1 MLYLTYS
8 VVWGMGASFVYF
20 ADLLILTKYF
30 KVRLAFANVLMA
42 LGGAVGELKA
52 SMQQMFIHF
61 GLANM
66 FRVLSAALL
75 ILSAFSLVYRPKR
88 GVFPHNN
95 DAIDIECDKKCT
107 FDSGGNLEK

>member
-30 KVRLAFANVLMA
+30 KARLAFANGIMA
-42 LGGAVGELKA
+42 LGGAVGGSILNP

-61 GLANM
+61 GLANICS
-66 FRVLSAALL
+66 V
-75 ILSAFSLVYRPKR
+75 FSL
-88 GVFPHNN
+88 
-95 DAIDIECDKKCT
+95 EC
-107 FDSGGNLEK
+107 F

>member
-30 KVRLAFANVLMA
+30 KARLAFANGIIV
-42 LGGAVGELKA
+42 LGGAVGGSILNP

-61 GLANM
+61 GLANICS
-66 FRVLSAALL
+66 V
-75 ILSAFSLVYRPKR
+75 FSL
-88 GVFPHNN
+88 
-95 DAIDIECDKKCT
+95 EC
-107 FDSGGNLEK
+107 F

>member
-42 LGGAVGELKA
+42 LGGAVGELNP

-66 FRVLSAALL
+66 FRVLSFQRFWSYPHFLWFIGQSAASFRIIMTL
-75 ILSAFSLVYRPKR
+75 
-88 GVFPHNN
+88 
-95 DAIDIECDKKCT
+95 
-107 FDSGGNLEK
+107 

>member
-42 LGGAVGELKA
+42 LGGAVGELNP
-52 SMQQMFIHF
+52 SMQQSLSILDLQTCSVFSLFSASDLIRIF
-61 GLANM
+61 SG
-66 FRVLSAALL
+66 LSAKARR
-75 ILSAFSLVYRPKR
+75 LSA
-88 GVFPHNN
+88 
-95 DAIDIECDKKCT
+95 
-107 FDSGGNLEK
+107 

>member
-30 KVRLAFANVLMA
+30 KVSLAFANVLMA
-42 LGGAVGELKA
+42 LGGAVGELNP

-66 FRVLSAALL
+66 FRVLS
-75 ILSAFSLVYRPKR
+75 FQR
-88 GVFPHNN
+88 F
-95 DAIDIECDKKCT
+95 
-107 FDSGGNLEK
+107 

>member
-30 KVRLAFANVLMA
+30 KARLAFANGLIV
-42 LGGAVGELKA
+42 LGGAVGGSILNP

-61 GLANM
+61 GLANICS
-66 FRVLSAALL
+66 V
-75 ILSAFSLVYRPKR
+75 FSL
-88 GVFPHNN
+88 
-95 DAIDIECDKKCT
+95 EC
-107 FDSGGNLEK
+107 F